1 MALALDPPVV
11 ASATDTGLILD
22 VVGITIADPL
32 GRGEPHLRL
41 RDGTTIALPVPLRDW
56 AMTMLVT
63 HHHRAG
69 DEVPIFPCRIE
80 FGVRDG
86 HMYARP
92 LSPAENHDAQ

>member
-1 MALALDPPVV
+1 MVLALDPPVV

-22 VVGITIADPL
+22 IVGITIADPL
-32 GRGEPHLRL
+32 GRGEPQLRL
-41 RDGTTIALPVPLRDW
+41 RDGTTIILPVSLRDW

-63 HHHRAG
+63 HHHRA
-69 DEVPIFPCRIE
+69 DAEVPVFPCRIE

-92 LSPAENHDAQ
+92 LSVDEHHDVP